1 VNETMQVNGWLQS
14 DRAALPTLHSNS
26 MKSLFSTVILLAVSL
41 PILAENR
48 VIDLSSADTKA
59 TNVAMRLTDISGQ
72 SALVVTKDAAIAE
85 VDEPTFVEL
94 VGSDFKDGVIE
105 VKVMSKLLA
114 DAPDFA
120 RGFIGVA
127 FRINEDSSQFEGI
140 YVRPTNSRAEDQRRR
155 NATIQ
160 YFSYPDFKF
169 DRLRR
174 ETPGQYESYVD
185 IGLEEWITLKIE
197 VKDER
202 ARLYVNGN
210 QQPSLIVND
219 LKHGAGST
227 GNVGL
232 WVDVGTEGYFTDLK
246 IQRE

>member
-1 VNETMQVNGWLQS
+1 
-14 DRAALPTLHSNS
+14 
-26 MKSLFSTVILLAVSL
+26 MKPFFLTVILLAASL
-41 PILAENR
+41 PIFAQNR
-48 VIDLSSADTKA
+48 VMDWSNADTKA
-59 TNVAMRLTDISGQ
+59 TNVAMRVTDISGQ
-72 SALVVTKDAAIAE
+72 SVLVVTKDPAITE

-94 VGSDFKDGVIE
+94 VGSDFRNGVIE

-127 FRINEDSSQFEGI
+127 FRINADSSQFESI
-140 YVRPTNSRAEDQRRR
+140 YVRPTNGRAEDQRRR

-174 ETPGQYESYVD
+174 EAPGQYESYVD
-185 IGLEEWITLKIE
+185 IGLEEWISLKIE
-197 VKDER
+197 VRDEK

-219 LKHGAGST
+219 LKHGTGAA

-232 WVDVGTEGYFTDLK
+232 WVDIGTEGYFTDLT
-246 IQRE
+246 IRRE

>member
-1 VNETMQVNGWLQS
+1 
-14 DRAALPTLHSNS
+14 
-26 MKSLFSTVILLAVSL
+26 MKSLFKSLFLIVIVLAASL
-41 PILAENR
+41 TIFAGNR
-48 VIDLSSADTKA
+48 VIDVSNAETRA
-59 TNVAMRLTDISGQ
+59 TNVAMRVTEISGQ
-72 SALVVTKDAAIAE
+72 SALVVTKDAAITE
-85 VDEPTFVEL
+85 FDEPTFVEL
-94 VGSDFKDGVIE
+94 VGSDFKNGVIE

-140 YVRPTNSRAEDQRRR
+140 YLRPTNGRAEDQRRR

-174 ETPGQYESYVD
+174 EAPGQYESYVD

-202 ARLYVNGN
+202 ARLYVNGS

-219 LKHGAGST
+219 LKHGAGSA